1 MKKNYF
7 NFRYD
12 HKTAIFGLSTAF
24 FLYLL
29 YLSIPS
35 LYDTGRVQKV
45 FNNKFLTD
53 FNLNI
58 SLSTDISYRIL
69 PQPHFLIKDAKLFY
83 KKSNLPNEIGHIKEL
98 KIYISKKNF
107 FDKKNIAILKV
118 ELNKSNFFIMKNDFI
133 FFKKYLNEKFSE
145 KEIIIKKSKFF
156 LNDDNKNIILI
167 YTINKSKLYF
177 DLDNDTNFLSTKGE
191 IYKIPVKLNWTKN
204 FTTKKK
210 ITKLNT
216 KKLSID
222 LLNQGNFIEGKYE
235 YENILDLFS
244 SRLKTKYKISD
255 KSLAFESQKS
265 LIKSTPIKYKGIINF
280 KPFNFKIN
288 IDSKKLDFT
297 YFWKNIYLVNELI
310 TTELLL
316 NQNLYGNIF
325 ISSEKIT
332 KLKNFNNVALNINF
346 KESEIN
352 FDNTKLYSDKLGE
365 VEIYDSVLQ
374 SVKGAAILSAKLK
387 LKIKNQD
394 FFYKAFLIPK
404 QNRKEIKNIIFDI
417 SFQLDNNSVN
427 IHGVMFEDNN
437 NRVKNFDSIDEI
449 IENNKRYKYDYFNPI
464 LFRKFIKEIIINY
477 SQVG

>member
-1 MKKNYF
+1 M
-7 NFRYD
+7 
-12 HKTAIFGLSTAF
+12 
-24 FLYLL
+24 
-29 YLSIPS
+29 
-35 LYDTGRVQKV
+35 
-45 FNNKFLTD
+45 
-53 FNLNI
+53 
-58 SLSTDISYRIL
+58 
-69 PQPHFLIKDAKLFY
+69 
-83 KKSNLPNEIGHIKEL
+83 
-98 KIYISKKNF
+98 
-107 FDKKNIAILKV
+107 
-118 ELNKSNFFIMKNDFI
+118 
-133 FFKKYLNEKFSE
+133 
-145 KEIIIKKSKFF
+145 
-156 LNDDNKNIILI
+156 
-167 YTINKSKLYF
+167 
-177 DLDNDTNFLSTKGE
+177 
-191 IYKIPVKLNWTKN
+191 
-204 FTTKKK
+204 
-210 ITKLNT
+210 
-216 KKLSID
+216 
-222 LLNQGNFIEGKYE
+222 NQGNFIEGKYE